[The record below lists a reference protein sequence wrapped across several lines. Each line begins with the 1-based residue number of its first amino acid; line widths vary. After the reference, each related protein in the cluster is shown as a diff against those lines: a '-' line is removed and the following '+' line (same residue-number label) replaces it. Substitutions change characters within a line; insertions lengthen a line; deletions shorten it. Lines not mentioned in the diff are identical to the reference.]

1 MFFPTKDYQ
10 ASNTEGKN
18 KILARLQESGM
29 QDLSW
34 YTQMEVVTTAIEESM
49 DKKRDGFFTMLLG
62 LIYFFKTKITLG
74 GSS

>member
-49 DKKRDGFFTMLLG
+49 DKKRDGLCCWVYF
-62 LIYFFKTKITLG
+62 IFFKPKSL
-74 GSS
+74 